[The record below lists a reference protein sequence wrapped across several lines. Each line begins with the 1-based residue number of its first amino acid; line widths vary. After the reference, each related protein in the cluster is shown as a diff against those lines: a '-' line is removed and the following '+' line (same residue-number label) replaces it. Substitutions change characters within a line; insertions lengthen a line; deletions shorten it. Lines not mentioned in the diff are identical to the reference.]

1 MTEFTGRQIELGV
14 ATEATRN
21 TAESTASKWVKNV
34 TADIIS
40 QVEKIQDDN
49 KRGRLEKHDGG
60 RVVQKWLEGNLE
72 GVMHI
77 DAIGYMFHQLYGDV
91 TTTTVSGSV
100 KQHVFSLDQTIT
112 HPTLT
117 FFAKDGGVNQ
127 VKLNGGVVASLE
139 LSATVD
145 DYVRFTSTCVALKEA
160 ADTSTPTY
168 GTEYDFIGRDVS
180 IKVAATE
187 AGLTSA
193 TALDAKNVT
202 ITWTVDNIRNHILG
216 KYAPDANFNP
226 NFDIEVSVTKDYTDN
241 TFKDLFESD
250 DYKYVQIHIEGEA
263 DIGAGNNPSLTLLLN
278 KAQVTAWS
286 RSGGADELV
295 TEEFTLKGFY
305 NSTDTEMSELTLINL
320 TAEYSD
326 ES

>member
-1 MTEFTGRQIELGV
+1 MTEFIGRQIELGV

-77 DAIGYMFHQLYGDV
+77 DAIGYLFHQLYGDV

-145 DYVRFTSTCVALKEA
+145 DYVRFTSTCVALEEA

-187 AGLTSA
+187 AGLAQA

-250 DYKYVQIHIEGEA
+250 DYKYVQIHIEGET